1 MLKNFGDLAFLKTS
15 LLSFYIQL
23 IVWSDIEA
31 VRNNFPSE
39 FKGFIL
45 RLLVFKLLYTSFTF
59 LLLNQSKSDFSSDF
73 LEHVDYS
80 VIPHIG

>member
-1 MLKNFGDLAFLKTS
+1 MLKNFETLHFSKYHYS
-15 LLSFYIQL
+15 LFIFSKL
-23 IVWSDIEA
+23 IVWSDIGA

-45 RLLVFKLLYTSFTF
+45 RLLVFSYCILHFTF
-59 LLLNQSKSDFSSDF
+59 LLLNQSKSDFHLI